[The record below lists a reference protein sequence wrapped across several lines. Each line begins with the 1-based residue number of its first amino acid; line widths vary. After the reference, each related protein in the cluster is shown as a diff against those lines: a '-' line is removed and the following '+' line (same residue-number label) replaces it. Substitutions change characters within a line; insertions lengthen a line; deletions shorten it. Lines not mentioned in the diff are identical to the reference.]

1 MKHFILLA
9 FFLTMSIFSTAQN
22 AFQSYK
28 NLSQPERKWVRHHP
42 LAALRTYKLSQM
54 AAAEAQTLVND
65 PEFDGDGSGGMVDAF
80 RHTLWMALTA
90 QKIGKSK
97 ALALGRAHE
106 EKSKL
111 YFESCD
117 PSTPNLPDSID
128 SEMDFINNQKGADI
142 GTKYPKATF
151 EELVQIVRS
160 MVVSGQ
166 CYKIKKNSKGEFLD
180 YDGNVIPPEALQGKW
195 ITPKILVKSDWRG

>member
-1 MKHFILLA
+1 MKHFLLIV
-9 FFLTMSIFSTAQN
+9 FLLTMSILSSAQN

-28 NLSQPERKWVRHHP
+28 NLSQPERKWVRQNP
-42 LAALRTYKLSQM
+42 IAALRTYKLSQM
-54 AAAEAQTLVND
+54 AAAEAQKYVND

-80 RHTLWMALTA
+80 RHTLWMALTT
-90 QKIGKSK
+90 QKIGKRK

-117 PSTPNLPDSID
+117 PSEPNLPDSID

-142 GTKYPKATF
+142 GIKYPKATY
-151 EELVQIVRS
+151 EELVQIVRNT
-160 MVVSGQ
+160 VVSGQ
-166 CYKIKKNSKGEFLD
+166 CYKIKKNSKGEYLD
-180 YDGNVIPPEALQGKW
+180 YEGNVIPQEAIQGKW
-195 ITPKILVKSDWRG
+195 ITPKILVKSNWRG

>member
-9 FFLTMSIFSTAQN
+9 FFLTMSMFLSAQN
-22 AFQSYK
+22 AFQSFK
-28 NLSQPERKWVRHHP
+28 NLSLPERKWVRHHP

-54 AAAEAQTLVND
+54 AAAEAQKYVND

-97 ALALGRAHE
+97 ALALGNAHE

-180 YDGNVIPPEALQGKW
+180 YDSNVIPPDALQGKW

>member
-90 QKIGKSK
+90 QKIGKEK

-117 PSTPNLPDSID
+117 PSEPNLPDSID

-142 GTKYPKATF
+142 GIKHRKATYA
-151 EELVQIVRS
+151 ELVQIVRTT
-160 MVVSGQ
+160 VVTGQ
-166 CYKIKKNSKGEFLD
+166 CYKIKKNSKGEYLD
-180 YDGNVIPPEALQGKW
+180 YDGNIIDPKLLQGKW
-195 ITPKILVKSDWRG
+195 ITPKILVRSDWRG

>member
-1 MKHFILLA
+1 MKYFILLA
-9 FFLTMSIFSTAQN
+9 FFLTMSIFSMAQN

-28 NLSQPERKWVRHHP
+28 KLSQPERKWVRHHP
-42 LAALRTYKLSQM
+42 IAALRTYKLSQM

-117 PSTPNLPDSID
+117 HSEPNLPDSID

-142 GTKYPKATF
+142 GIKHRKASY
-151 EELVQIVRS
+151 EEMLKIVRTA
-160 MVVSGQ
+160 VVAGQ
-166 CYKIKKNSKGEFLD
+166 CYKIKKNSKGEYLD
-180 YDGNVIPPEALQGKW
+180 YDNNIIPPEAIQGKW
-195 ITPKILVKSDWRG
+195 NTPKILVRSNWRE

>member
-22 AFQSYK
+22 AFQLYK

-54 AAAEAQTLVND
+54 AAAEAQKYVAD

-117 PSTPNLPDSID
+117 PYTPNLPDSID

-142 GTKYPKATF
+142 GSKHPKATY
-151 EELVQIVRS
+151 EELVEIVRTT
-160 MVVSGQ
+160 VVSGQ
-166 CYKIKKNSKGEFLD
+166 CYKIKKNSNGDYLD
-180 YDGNVIPPEALQGKW
+180 YDGNIIEPKLLQGKW
-195 ITPKILVKSDWRG
+195 ITPKILVRSDWKE